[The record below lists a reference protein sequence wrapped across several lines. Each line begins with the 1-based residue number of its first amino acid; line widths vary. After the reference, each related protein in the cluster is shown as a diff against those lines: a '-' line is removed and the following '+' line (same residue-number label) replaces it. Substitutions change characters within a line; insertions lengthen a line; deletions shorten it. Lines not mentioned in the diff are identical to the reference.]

1 MTKLKS
7 CIIFLITNY
16 IPHFHRAVTTHL
28 GNHLGTF
35 KGLEIVLLE
44 LCTDTNTKI
53 LTASLNLL
61 TQMYYLPYDLFT
73 KAQQVCVCVSMCVCV
88 CVCVCEYISHS
99 VIGRTPQSGY
109 KTDNH

>member
-28 GNHLGTF
+28 GNHLQTF
-35 KGLEIVLLE
+35 KGLEIVLLK

-88 CVCVCEYISHS
+88 CKYISHS